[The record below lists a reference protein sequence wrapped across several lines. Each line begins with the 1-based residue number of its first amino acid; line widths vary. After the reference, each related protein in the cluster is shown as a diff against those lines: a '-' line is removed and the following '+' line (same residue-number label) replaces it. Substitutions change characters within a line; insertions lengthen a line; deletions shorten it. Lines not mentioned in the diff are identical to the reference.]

1 MAKGKSKQKAYRQI
15 GLVVYD
21 FEELQRIIKLAE
33 DAVDRKGNEKFE
45 FIAWILHNKDF
56 DLENNEIKKP
66 HYHILLKLTQQ
77 DSNNNKNIT
86 IKAAAKK
93 LQVEENTI
101 EILECSYF
109 GYLVKYLIHKQPKF
123 QPRGQYTKEEIQVVR
138 NKTGRSLDYYL
149 DDNVVI
155 RNKLDYY
162 IYEITK
168 NRMTLNDVLEE
179 DKVFYCRNLPNLERA
194 EALRVQDII
203 PETRVVY
210 YITGKSGT
218 GKTTLTKL
226 LSKGLFLE
234 DIKKYKIVDDTN
246 LHKLMY
252 FTGGKNVAFD
262 NYKYQKV
269 MVFDDVRD
277 AKITDFGGAE
287 EAFKIFN
294 NQPNNE
300 SVNKKFG
307 NVVITSEVMFLTNV
321 EDINTFVSKVMKNES
336 QEIKN
341 QLYRRIP
348 VIIEVKSNE
357 ILFKVSNYIYSRLNK
372 KYKGG
377 KEHYI
382 YQPVLRLKTGVLP
395 VVENESIKEIKKL
408 TKDFLPLHKNI
419 ETVFKRKEKRK
430 SVKIKSEII
439 PGAEILFKKN

>member
-1 MAKGKSKQKAYRQI
+1 MAKGKSKPKAYRQI
-15 GLVVYD
+15 GLVVYTP
-21 FEELQRIIKLAE
+21 EELQRIIKLAE

-56 DLENNEIKKP
+56 DLENNEIKKS

-234 DIKKYKIVDDTN
+234 DVKKYKIVDDTN

-307 NVVITSEVMFLTNV
+307 NVVITSEVMFLTNI
-321 EDINTFVSKVMKNES
+321 ENIHTFVSKVMKNQS

-348 VIIEVKSNE
+348 VIVEVSENE
-357 ILFKVSNYIYSRLNK
+357 IVFKVSNYIYSRLNK
-372 KYKGG
+372 KYKGS

-382 YQPVLRLKTGVLP
+382 YQTVLRLKTGVLS
-395 VVENESIKEIKKL
+395 VAENESIKDIKKL
-408 TKDFLPLHKNI
+408 TKDFLKLHKNI
-419 ETVFKRKEKRK
+419 EKVFKRKEKRK
-430 SVKIKSEII
+430 SVKIKAEII
-439 PGAEILFKKN
+439 PGAEDLFK

>member
-1 MAKGKSKQKAYRQI
+1 MTKEKVYRNL
-15 GLVVYD
+15 GLVVYSK
-21 FEELQRIIKLAE
+21 EELQRILKLAE
-33 DAVDRKGNEKFE
+33 QATDTKGNEKFD
-45 FIAWILHNKDF
+45 FIGWILHDKD
-56 DLENNEIKKP
+56 IKTETNTTKDP
-66 HYHILLKLTQQ
+66 HYHILLKLAQE
-77 DSNNNKNIT
+77 NNRNNKNIT

-93 LQVEENTI
+93 LQVKENVI
-101 EILECSYF
+101 EILECSVFSYH
-109 GYLVKYLIHKQPKF
+109 VKYLIHLQPQF
-123 QPRGQYTKEEIQVVR
+123 HERGRYSKDEIKIVR
-138 NKTGRSLDYYL
+138 NNTGKTL
-149 DDNVVI
+149 DDYLNDTWDI
-155 RNKLDYY
+155 KKNINYY
-162 IYEITK
+162 ISEVAENK
-168 NRMTLNDVLEE
+168 MTLEDVFEE
-179 DKVFYCRNLPNLERA
+179 DKVLYCKKLNVLRNAEAKRA
-194 EALRVQDII
+194 ENII

-210 YITGKSGT
+210 YVTGKSGT

-226 LSKGLFLE
+226 LSKGLFL
-234 DIKKYKIVDDTN
+234 DDVKKHNIVDDTN

-262 NYKYQKV
+262 SYKYQKV

-321 EDINTFVSKVMKNES
+321 EDIHTFVSKVMKNQS

-348 VIIEVKSNE
+348 VIIEVKSDE
-357 ILFKVSNYIYSRLNK
+357 ILFKVSNYIYSRLNR

-382 YQPVLRLKTGVLP
+382 YRPVLRLNTGVLP
-395 VVENESIKEIKKL
+395 VAENESIKDIKKL
-408 TKDFLPLHKNI
+408 TKDFLKLHKNI
-419 ETVFKRKEKRK
+419 EKVFKRKEKRK
-430 SVKIKSEII
+430 SVKIKAEII
-439 PGAEILFKKN
+439 PGAEDLFK

>member
-15 GLVVYD
+15 GLVVYSK
-21 FEELQRIIKLAE
+21 EELQRIIKLAE

-138 NKTGRSLDYYL
+138 NKTGRSLEYYL

-155 RNKLDYY
+155 RNKVDYY
-162 IYEITK
+162 TYEMLE
-168 NRMTLNDVLEE
+168 NRMTLEDVFEE
-179 DKVFYCRNLPNLERA
+179 DKILYCNNFPRLERA
-194 EALRVQDII
+194 EAIRAQQII

-226 LSKGLFLE
+226 FSKGLFLE
-234 DIKKYKIVDDTN
+234 DVKKYNIVDDTN

-252 FTGGKNVAFD
+252 FTGGENVAFD
-262 NYKYQKV
+262 NYRYQKV
-269 MVFDDVRD
+269 MVFDDVRNT
-277 AKITDFGGAE
+277 KIKDLGGVE

-300 SVNKKFG
+300 AVNKKFG
-307 NVVITSEVMFLTNV
+307 NVVITSEVMFLTNI
-321 EDINTFVSKVMKNES
+321 EDIHTFVSKTMDNES

-348 VIIEVKSNE
+348 VIIEVSENE
-357 ILFKVSNYIYSRLNK
+357 IIFKVSNYIFSRLKK

-382 YQPVLRLKTGVLP
+382 YQPVLRLNTGVLS
-395 VVENESIKEIKKL
+395 VAENESIEGIQKL
-408 TKDFLPLHKNI
+408 TEDFLNLHKNI
-419 ETVFKRKEKRK
+419 EKVFKRKEKRK
-430 SVKIKSEII
+430 SVKIKAEII
-439 PGAEILFKKN
+439 PGAEDLFK

>member
-138 NKTGRSLDYYL
+138 NKTGRSLEYYL

-234 DIKKYKIVDDTN
+234 DLKKYKIVDDTN

-321 EDINTFVSKVMKNES
+321 EDIDTFVSKVMKNQS

-382 YQPVLRLKTGVLP
+382 YQPVLRLNTGVLP
-395 VVENESIKEIKKL
+395 VVENESIEGIKDL
-408 TKDFLPLHKNI
+408 TKDFLPLHNNI

-430 SVKIKSEII
+430 SVKIRSEII
-439 PGAEILFKKN
+439 PGAEDLFK